1 MSKGIIMFGDVSL
14 ASLKG
19 SVSCR
24 SCANVSIEPWI
35 IIIFFFCIYQYFYDC
50 KISMNV
56 MCLFQLC
63 IK

>member
-1 MSKGIIMFGDVSL
+1 MSKGIIMFGDMSL

-35 IIIFFFCIYQYFYDC
+35 NFFFVFINIFMIAKY
-50 KISMNV
+50 
-56 MCLFQLC
+56 L
-63 IK
+63 